1 MIREK
6 YLTDHDIRDLSL
18 DMSDQNYENVF
29 VFHSIL
35 FFENSKLK
43 NSFWK
48 ILAKETISQRFQR
61 HNIISKIK
69 NISKIIYD
77 SIFCHFL
84 PIKKFSFLNFIYK
97 IQPCQLF
104 F

>member
-1 MIREK
+1 VQTLLVVRPTLVIREK

-43 NSFWK
+43 NSF
-48 ILAKETISQRFQR
+48 
-61 HNIISKIK
+61 
-69 NISKIIYD
+69 
-77 SIFCHFL
+77 
-84 PIKKFSFLNFIYK
+84 
-97 IQPCQLF
+97 
-104 F
+104 